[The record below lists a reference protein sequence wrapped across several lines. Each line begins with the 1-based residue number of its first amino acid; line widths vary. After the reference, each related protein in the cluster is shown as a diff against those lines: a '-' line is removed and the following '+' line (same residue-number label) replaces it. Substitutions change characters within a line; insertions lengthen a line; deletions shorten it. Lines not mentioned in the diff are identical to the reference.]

1 MAPWRDNRKDSWASN
16 PNLAV
21 YVFAALFTVWLGF
34 QIWAR
39 IGGQPA
45 PTELGPMVMSVLAVA
60 ITVKSAE
67 SRHQSDEIK
76 RDLEKLKREKEG
88 PDSGAAEGGSSG

>member
-1 MAPWRDNRKDSWASN
+1 VAPWKGNRKDSWASN

-21 YVFAALFTVWLGF
+21 YVFATLFTVWLGF

-67 SRHQSDEIK
+67 SRQQSDEMK
-76 RDLEKLKREKEG
+76 RDLEELKRDKEG
-88 PDSGAAEGGSSG
+88 ADPDAAEGGDNG